1 MKVFRPFADIIDKA
15 FIGLLGENSFPK
27 RQTRREA
34 GAQSHGSGQ
43 QPGSQVAGRGM
54 KQRIQS
60 TLVEK
65 GAMPHRRHV
74 GLIVPERRSPMMNH
88 IMRFVR
94 EEEGATALE
103 YVFLAALVA
112 MGIIGIVTSLGAAVT
127 QIFTDMN
134 SAISIGTGS

>member
-1 MKVFRPFADIIDKA
+1 MKVFRPFTDIIDKA

-88 IMRFVR
+88 IMQFVR

-103 YVFLAALVA
+103 YGLLAALVA
-112 MGIIGIVTSLGAAVT
+112 AALVGTVTTLGATVS
-127 QIFTDMN
+127 QIFADMN
-134 SAISIGTGS
+134 SAISVGAGS